1 MRTTSSESI
10 DPTAGPPDPHPD
22 EPWHGLST
30 SDLETE
36 LLGLAGHLAAAQCRF
51 LQLLAEF
58 DRRDGWAGPGLR
70 SCAHWLS
77 WRIGMSLRTATEH
90 VRVAHALA
98 KLPKVTE
105 AFAAGRIS
113 YSKVRAIT
121 RLRPTAA
128 ATTDPDQPTD
138 PGHLA
143 DPDQPAQ
150 PARPARPAHPSDA
163 DGTREEDLIHDPG
176 EPEGP
181 GSGPLRADPLRPDG
195 LASDAEQTLLTLAL
209 GGTASHVE
217 AVVRATRRRQIDPRQ
232 PAALRSLGWSWAE
245 DGSLVLRGRFA
256 PAEGAALVAAIE
268 ALVPA
273 REPVTHLDP
282 PEPAGWEQSAVEQE
296 PGAVVDRV
304 GARRADAL
312 VNLVIRPDGDGYGD
326 TDAPRADGGQ
336 GVQVIL
342 HIEDDAVSAE
352 IVDGPEIP
360 AGTAERLACDAT
372 VQALLEDTSSNRLY
386 LGRRRRLASPAQIA
400 ALTVRDGR
408 CCQFPGCTNVRYL
421 HAHHVRHWL
430 YGGRTDIDNLILIC
444 TFHHGLIH
452 DRRYRIRRDGNG
464 WLFLRP
470 DGAPVP
476 PVMAPLGGRVER
488 LIEINTRAELAI
500 TRNSLTP
507 SWGGERLQLEP
518 ILDSL
523 LPRAARAAA

>member
-1 MRTTSSESI
+1 MSTTSSEPPG
-10 DPTAGPPDPHPD
+10 PTAGSPDPRPHDPL
-22 EPWHGLST
+22 HGLST
-30 SDLETE
+30 HDLETE

-51 LQLLAEF
+51 LQLLAEY

-98 KLPKVTE
+98 ELPKVTE

-121 RLRPTAA
+121 RLHPTPAETAAPEQPAPPTA
-128 ATTDPDQPTD
+128 P
-138 PGHLA
+138 H
-143 DPDQPAQ
+143 
-150 PARPARPAHPSDA
+150 
-163 DGTREEDLIHDPG
+163 DGTPDDRTQADRS
-176 EPEGP
+176 EPEGARD
-181 GSGPLRADPLRPDG
+181 SPLPPAPPPPDG
-195 LASDAEQTLLTLAL
+195 LAADAEQTLLALAL

-232 PAALRSLGWSWAE
+232 PAALRSLSWSWAE

-273 REPVTHLDP
+273 RKPVTHLDP
-282 PEPAGWEQSAVEQE
+282 PPPDGWEQSAVEQE
-296 PGAVVDRV
+296 PGAVVDRM

-312 VNLVIRPDGDGYGD
+312 VNLVLRPDGG
-326 TDAPRADGGQ
+326 TDAARTDGDQ

-342 HIEDDAVSAE
+342 HVEDDAVSAE
-352 IVDGPEIP
+352 IVDGPEIS
-360 AGTAERLACDAT
+360 AATAERLACNAT
-372 VQALLEDTSSNRLY
+372 VQALLEDKSSNRLY

-408 CCQFPGCTNVRYL
+408 CCQFPGCTNARYL

-430 YGGRTDIDNLILIC
+430 FGGRTDLDNLILIC

-452 DRRYRIRRDGNG
+452 DRRYRIRRDRNG

-470 DGAPVP
+470 DGSPVP
-476 PVMAPLGGRVER
+476 PAMPPLGGRVES

-523 LPRAARAAA
+523 LPRPTGLAA